1 MTMTPDSSAGLDL
14 PRSSLVRRDQI
25 ARPDGRPQRVQP
37 LMRRYEAVH
46 PASNGDIVEHSHI
59 APAIPQFEEAFSAF
73 ARGTIFQ
80 TQMGPVAV
88 EDLLPGVMVLTAD
101 GEFEKLTW
109 KGSMMLV
116 PSAEGQSPEMRHLT
130 RMAAE
135 AMDLGRPSND
145 TVFGP
150 STRIVHRAPG
160 IKTLTG
166 QTIALVPLRDF
177 VDGVNIVELP
187 PMKSVQVFHLAF
199 AEHQRLVTGGIEV
212 ESYHPGLAHRFP
224 LRGDLLRLF
233 MTLFPQMLEFTE
245 FGAPMAARL
254 RLQDLDLF
262 NAA

>member
-14 PRSSLVRRDQI
+14 PLSSLVRRDQI

-37 LMRRYEAVH
+37 VMRRYEAVH
-46 PASNGDIVEHSHI
+46 LASNGDIVEHSHI

-80 TQMGPVAV
+80 TKTGPVAV
-88 EDLLPGVMVLTAD
+88 EDLLPGDMVLTAD

-116 PSAEGQSPEMRHLT
+116 PSAEGQS
-130 RMAAE
+130 
-135 AMDLGRPSND
+135 
-145 TVFGP
+145 V
-150 STRIVHRAPG
+150 
-160 IKTLTG
+160 
-166 QTIALVPLRDF
+166 ALVPLRDF
-177 VDGVNIVELP
+177 IDGVNIVELT
-187 PMKSVQVFHLAF
+187 PMTSVQVFHLAF
-199 AEHQRLVTGGIEV
+199 AKHQRLVTGGIEV

-245 FGAPMAARL
+245 FGAPMAPRL

>member
-14 PRSSLVRRDQI
+14 PLSSLVRRDQI

-46 PASNGDIVEHSHI
+46 LASNGDIVEHSHI

-80 TQMGPVAV
+80 TKTGPVAV
-88 EDLLPGVMVLTAD
+88 EDLLPGYMVLTAD

-135 AMDLGRPSND
+135 AMGLGRPAND

-150 STRIVHRAPG
+150 SSRIVHRAPG

-177 VDGVNIVELP
+177 VDGSILSN
-187 PMKSVQVFHLAF
+187 
-199 AEHQRLVTGGIEV
+199 
-212 ESYHPGLAHRFP
+212 
-224 LRGDLLRLF
+224 
-233 MTLFPQMLEFTE
+233 
-245 FGAPMAARL
+245 
-254 RLQDLDLF
+254 
-262 NAA
+262 

>member
-1 MTMTPDSSAGLDL
+1 MTMTPDSSSELDL
-14 PRSSLVRRDQI
+14 PVSSLVRQGQI
-25 ARPDGRPQRVQP
+25 ARPGGQPQRIQP

-46 PASNGDIVEHSHI
+46 LAANGDIVEHSHI

-80 TQMGPVAV
+80 TQFGPVAV
-88 EDLLPGVMVLTAD
+88 EDMLPGDMVLTAD
-101 GEFEKLTW
+101 GEFERLTW

-135 AMDLGRPSND
+135 AMGLGRPAND

-150 STRIVHRAPG
+150 SARIIHRAPG

-166 QTIALVPLRDF
+166 QSAALVPLRDF
-177 VDGVNIVELP
+177 IDGVNIVELT
-187 PMKSVQVFHLAF
+187 PMTSVQVFHLAF
-199 AEHQRLVTGGIEV
+199 EEHQRLVTGGIEV

-233 MTLFPQMLEFTE
+233 MTLFPQMLDFTE
-245 FGAPMAARL
+245 FGAPMAPRL
-254 RLQDLDLF
+254 KLQDLDLF
-262 NAA
+262 YAA

>member
-14 PRSSLVRRDQI
+14 PLSSLVRRDQI

-46 PASNGDIVEHSHI
+46 LASNGDIVEHSHI

-80 TQMGPVAV
+80 TKTGPVAV
-88 EDLLPGVMVLTAD
+88 EDLLPGYMVLTAD

-135 AMDLGRPSND
+135 AMGLGRPAND

-177 VDGVNIVELP
+177 VDGVNIVELT

-224 LRGDLLRLF
+224 LRSDLLRLF

>member
-14 PRSSLVRRDQI
+14 PHSSLVRQDQN
-25 ARPDGRPQRVQP
+25 ARPDGRPQRTQP

-46 PASNGDIVEHSHI
+46 LASNGDIVEHSHI

-80 TQMGPVAV
+80 TQLGPVAF
-88 EDLLPGVMVLTAD
+88 EDLLPGDMVLTAD

-130 RMAAE
+130 RVAAE
-135 AMDLGRPSND
+135 AMGLGRPSND

-166 QTIALVPLRDF
+166 QSTALVPLRDF
-177 VDGVNIVELP
+177 IDGVNIVELT
-187 PMKSVQVFHLAF
+187 PMTSVQVFHIAF
-199 AEHQRLVTGGIEV
+199 EEHQRLVTGGIEV

-233 MTLFPQMLEFTE
+233 MTLFPQMLDFTE
-245 FGAPMAARL
+245 FGAPMAPRL
-254 RLQDLDLF
+254 KLQDLDLF
-262 NAA
+262 YAA